1 MGVTVGVGLPVG
13 VAVGDGLGVTV
24 GDGLGVT
31 VGDGVGV
38 AVGDGLGAAPVA
50 QKPNVAGVAA
60 VTFAFQDSPPARGP
74 PEPVTT
80 LALQIDCTP
89 LYPKGM
95 FQVMGAVDVVLTRT
109 SAQYPLPESD
119 ATVSAA
125 VTPPEGAGVVG
136 LGVAVALAV
145 GVAVGLGVALV
156 VGVAVGLAVAL
167 VVGVAVGVG
176 LLVRVGLAVGV
187 AVTVGVADAVRVRH
201 SPNVVGLPLTTVGF
215 QNSPRTIPAANEPFQ
230 IEATEPGLVMGTDQT
245 TGVVAVVLT
254 VASRQYPEPQSLAT
268 A

>member
-1 MGVTVGVGLPVG
+1 M
-13 VAVGDGLGVTV
+13 
-24 GDGLGVT
+24 
-31 VGDGVGV
+31 
-38 AVGDGLGAAPVA
+38 A

-109 SAQYPLPESD
+109 SAQYPLPQSD

-136 LGVAVALAV
+136 LGVAVALGVGVAV
-145 GVAVGLGVALV
+145 GVAVAVGLGVALG
-156 VGVAVGLAVAL
+156 VGV
-167 VVGVAVGVG
+167 
-176 LLVRVGLAVGV
+176 AVGV

-230 IEATEPGLVMGTDQT
+230 IEATAPGLVMGTDQT